1 MWPHIFDEFHDMQ
14 PLQPEKHVTKRRS
27 YFATQLSR
35 RAFLACLCC
44 RSSKQKALAGGR
56 TPEDLRIEHKDLIRG
71 TLPASAHAVYAAR
84 SRHASVPVHSNAQF
98 RSFDCDRVRKSTQDH
113 NFIRQS
119 TSRCLGGPSKRS
131 CQHHQAE
138 TREVAVRRNQ
148 EPARG
153 AFKSDGSYI
162 LVDAKHPQIFVLVF
176 CGDGRGRSGVRGL

>member
-1 MWPHIFDEFHDMQ
+1 MHPHETIAASNSSFVALGAPMWPRIFDEFHDMQ

-98 RSFDCDRVRKSTQDH
+98 RSFDCDRVRKSKQDH

-131 CQHHQAE
+131 LSASPSRDTGSGGPAQPGAC
-138 TREVAVRRNQ
+138 TR
-148 EPARG
+148 G
-153 AFKSDGSYI
+153 F
-162 LVDAKHPQIFVLVF
+162 QI
-176 CGDGRGRSGVRGL
+176 

>member
-1 MWPHIFDEFHDMQ
+1 MWPRIFDEFHDMQ

-98 RSFDCDRVRKSTQDH
+98 RSFDKVHHDAWVAPPRD
-113 NFIRQS
+113 
-119 TSRCLGGPSKRS
+119 L

-176 CGDGRGRSGVRGL
+176 FGDGRGRSGVRGL